1 MLVHQGTGTYLET
14 DNYNDNVNEAVQ
26 TWNGDPLQT
35 AKGYLGH
42 LWYLEPI
49 QLIGNTYLIK
59 SYENKRCL
67 TAGTT
72 AQDYPRLQVPDG
84 TPRQVWQLLRPSVG
98 ADEFAIVPQVYS
110 NYALA
115 PQGSNELN
123 NVYVV
128 PIRQWGGSL
137 SRAQL
142 WKAVTPPD
150 K

>member
-1 MLVHQGTGTYLET
+1 MLVHQVTGTYLET
-14 DNYNDNVNEAVQ
+14 DNYNDNPNEAVQ

-35 AKGYLGH
+35 AKGLLGH
-42 LWYLEPI
+42 LWYLEPTQI
-49 QLIGNTYLIK
+49 LGNTYLIK

-67 TAGTT
+67 TAGVT
-72 AQDYPRLQVPDG
+72 AQDYPRLQAPDG
-84 TPRQVWQLLRPSVG
+84 SSKQVWYLLRPVVG
-98 ADEFAIVPQVYS
+98 ADHFAIVPQIYP

-128 PIRQWGGSL
+128 PVRQWGDTLSL
-137 SRAQL
+137 AQL
-142 WKAVTPPD
+142 WRAVTPPE